1 MEYFL
6 YLVFCLD
13 LKSGTV
19 VKVTE
24 VSRASLVAQLLK
36 IHLQL
41 QETWCSIPGLAR
53 SPGEGNGY
61 PLQYSGLENSM
72 DCIVRGVTR
81 RIQLSDF
88 HFHWASPRGFIFL
101 SFGSI
106 PAFLKLR
113 NAVNQKLR
121 GFPGK
126 NPPCN
131 TGDASLTPGLGRF
144 HTSWG
149 NQARKP
155 QLLKPAW
162 AGTCGQ
168 KPEKPLQREA
178 CPLQLREQLPVSA
191 TRESPHTATK
201 PRQGHKHINI
211 YTYTLKAE
219 PQNPHGTLGTSAA
232 QF

>member
-1 MEYFL
+1 MLLPSEFWLSEVLVSLRAIYSVSFFYMEYFL
-6 YLVFCLD
+6 YLVFCEPRPLP

-19 VKVTE
+19 VKVIE
-24 VSRASLVAQLLK
+24 VSRASLVAQLVK

-61 PLQYSGLENSM
+61 PLQYSGLENSV
-72 DCIVRGVTR
+72 DCRVRGVTR
-81 RIQLSDF
+81 RTQLSDF
-88 HFHWASPRGFIFL
+88 HFHWVSPRGFIFL

-106 PAFLKLR
+106 PTFLKLR

-131 TGDASLTPGLGRF
+131 TEDASLTPGPGRF

-149 NQARKP
+149 
-155 QLLKPAW
+155 
-162 AGTCGQ
+162 
-168 KPEKPLQREA
+168 
-178 CPLQLREQLPVSA
+178 S
-191 TRESPHTATK
+191 
-201 PRQGHKHINI
+201 
-211 YTYTLKAE
+211 
-219 PQNPHGTLGTSAA
+219 
-232 QF
+232 